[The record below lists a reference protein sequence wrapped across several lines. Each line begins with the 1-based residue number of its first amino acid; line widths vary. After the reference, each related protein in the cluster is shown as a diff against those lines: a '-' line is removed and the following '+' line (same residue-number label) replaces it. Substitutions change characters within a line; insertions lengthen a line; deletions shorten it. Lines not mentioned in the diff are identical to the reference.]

1 MASFDYS
8 KLVLYCSILYPVVSF
23 WMFHMPLYYGELCV
37 CAILESIFILSSLFI
52 IVTDLMTRRRTE
64 LPSSGFLLLR
74 TGRAEPV
81 NKWDNAYEQIVY
93 GSGECMASE

>member
-37 CAILESIFILSSLFI
+37 CVL
-52 IVTDLMTRRRTE
+52 
-64 LPSSGFLLLR
+64 
-74 TGRAEPV
+74 
-81 NKWDNAYEQIVY
+81 Y
-93 GSGECMASE
+93 